1 MRTDNRSQ
9 FSERA
14 RPMAALAE
22 ASSLMRLLAEPGT
35 PGESVKAAIRRAA
48 RRAGIDTGLGKRL
61 WYGEAR
67 RIDADTMDRLRIAA
81 DDTKALGEAI
91 NARRTILARLAAVEA
106 ALGLPDADTAGR
118 VDYPLRRQAG
128 AANRA
133 VAR

>member
-1 MRTDNRSQ
+1 
-9 FSERA
+9 
-14 RPMAALAE
+14 MAALAE
-22 ASSLMRLLAEPGT
+22 ASSLMRLLAEPGS
-35 PGESVKAAIRRAA
+35 PGESVKSAIRRAA

-81 DDTKALGEAI
+81 DDTHTLREAL

-106 ALGLPDADTAGR
+106 ALGLPDAHTSGG
-118 VDYPLRRQAG
+118 VDHPVRRSSR
-128 AANRA
+128 AADRT